1 MEEEDIKKWVK
12 TALKDAIDELRS
24 GREKEKGMSD
34 FERGKACG
42 GINKPDI
49 IRLNQRW
56 IQEAEEKINV
66 LKEEIAVYAIDIK
79 TYRKVISDLEE
90 EEE

>member
-1 MEEEDIKKWVK
+1 MRDIFGGRRKKMNK
-12 TALKDAIDELRS
+12 T
-24 GREKEKGMSD
+24 
-34 FERGKACG
+34 
-42 GINKPDI
+42 DI

-56 IQEAEEKINV
+56 IREVEEKINV

-90 EEE
+90 EGE

>member
-1 MEEEDIKKWVK
+1 MN
-12 TALKDAIDELRS
+12 
-24 GREKEKGMSD
+24 
-34 FERGKACG
+34 KA
-42 GINKPDI
+42 DI

-56 IQEAEEKINV
+56 IREVEEKINV